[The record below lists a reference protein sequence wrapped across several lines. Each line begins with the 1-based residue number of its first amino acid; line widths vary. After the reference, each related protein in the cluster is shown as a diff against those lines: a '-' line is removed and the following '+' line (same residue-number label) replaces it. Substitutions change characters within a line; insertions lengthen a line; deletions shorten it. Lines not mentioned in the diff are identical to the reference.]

1 MVKYAANEQELA
13 PIMKKHPFAIRRL
26 TSIAVSSLVAG
37 ILISLGATVF
47 LGIRQGGH
55 SFGFHIVGAVFFT
68 LGLYIIIH
76 WKLWLFTGKVGFV
89 ADNKPRFWISLFV
102 CLFFNLI
109 GAVSFP
115 ALIKM
120 TRLYAQ
126 IETAAKPLV
135 AAKLNDAPLSVF
147 ILSIMCGVL
156 IYIAVKGHANFA
168 YPLAKTIAVFLA
180 IPTFIMCGFEHVIAN
195 AAYFTYAH
203 ILSWKVVWYFVL
215 MAVGNGIGSI
225 GLAWLY
231 EKQIELARR
240 RPFAERRA

>member
-1 MVKYAANEQELA
+1 MR
-13 PIMKKHPFAIRRL
+13 KHPFALRRL
-26 TSIAVSSLVAG
+26 SSIAISSLLAG

-76 WKLWLFTGKVGFV
+76 WKLCLYTGKVGFV
-89 ADNKPRFWISLFV
+89 SDYKARFWLALLL
-102 CLFFNLI
+102 CLTCNLI
-109 GAVSFP
+109 GAVGFP

-135 AAKLNDAPLSVF
+135 AAKLNDSPMSIF
-147 ILSIMCGVL
+147 ILSIMCGVM
-156 IYIAVKGHANFA
+156 IYIAVKGHANFS
-168 YPLAKTIAVFLA
+168 YSLAKTIAVFLA

-203 ILSWKVVWYFVL
+203 VFSWKVVWYFVL

-231 EKQIELARR
+231 EKQIQLAN
-240 RPFAERRA
+240 RPKTAKLPR

>member
-1 MVKYAANEQELA
+1 MR
-13 PIMKKHPFAIRRL
+13 KHPFALRRL
-26 TSIAVSSLVAG
+26 SSIAISSLLAG

-76 WKLWLFTGKVGFV
+76 WKLWLYTGKVGFV
-89 ADNKPRFWISLFV
+89 SDYRARFWLALLL
-102 CLFFNLI
+102 CLTCNLI
-109 GAVSFP
+109 GAVGFP

-135 AAKLNDAPLSVF
+135 AAKLNDSPMSIF
-147 ILSIMCGVL
+147 ILSIMCGVM
-156 IYIAVKGHANFA
+156 IYIAVKGHANFS
-168 YPLAKTIAVFLA
+168 YSLAKTIAVFLA

-203 ILSWKVVWYFVL
+203 VFSWKVVWYFVL

-231 EKQIELARR
+231 EKQIQLAN
-240 RPFAERRA
+240 RPKTAKLPR

>member
-1 MVKYAANEQELA
+1 MR
-13 PIMKKHPFAIRRL
+13 KHPFALRRL
-26 TSIAVSSLVAG
+26 SSIAISSLLAG

-76 WKLWLFTGKVGFV
+76 WKLWLYTGKVGFV
-89 ADNKPRFWISLFV
+89 SDYKARFWLALLL
-102 CLFFNLI
+102 CLTCNLI
-109 GAVSFP
+109 GAVGFP

-135 AAKLNDAPLSVF
+135 AAKLNDSPMSIF
-147 ILSIMCGVL
+147 ILSIMCGVM
-156 IYIAVKGHANFA
+156 IYIAVKGHANFS
-168 YPLAKTIAVFLA
+168 YSLAKTIAVFLA

-203 ILSWKVVWYFVL
+203 VFSWKVVWYFVL

-225 GLAWLY
+225 GLAWPS
-231 EKQIELARR
+231 EKQIQLAN
-240 RPFAERRA
+240 RPKTAKLPR

>member
-1 MVKYAANEQELA
+1 MR
-13 PIMKKHPFAIRRL
+13 KHPFALRRL
-26 TSIAVSSLVAG
+26 SSIAISSLLAG

-76 WKLWLFTGKVGFV
+76 WKLWLYTGKVGFV
-89 ADNKPRFWISLFV
+89 SDYKARFWLALRL
-102 CLFFNLI
+102 CLTCNLI
-109 GAVSFP
+109 GAVGFP

-135 AAKLNDAPLSVF
+135 AAKLNDSPMSIF
-147 ILSIMCGVL
+147 ILSIMCGVM
-156 IYIAVKGHANFA
+156 IYIAVKGHANFS
-168 YPLAKTIAVFLA
+168 YSLAKTIAVFLA

-203 ILSWKVVWYFVL
+203 VFSWKVVWYFVL

-231 EKQIELARR
+231 EKQIQLAN
-240 RPFAERRA
+240 RPKTAKLPR

>member
-1 MVKYAANEQELA
+1 MPTRQKRNKT
-13 PIMKKHPFAIRRL
+13 MRKHPFALRRL
-26 TSIAVSSLVAG
+26 SSIAISSLLAG

-76 WKLWLFTGKVGFV
+76 WKLWLYTGKVGFV
-89 ADNKPRFWISLFV
+89 SDYKARFWLALHL
-102 CLFFNLI
+102 CLTCNLI
-109 GAVSFP
+109 GAVGFP

-135 AAKLNDAPLSVF
+135 AAKLNDSPMSIF
-147 ILSIMCGVL
+147 ILSIMCGVM
-156 IYIAVKGHANFA
+156 IYIAVKGHANFS
-168 YPLAKTIAVFLA
+168 YSLAKTIAVFLA

-203 ILSWKVVWYFVL
+203 VFSWKVVWYFVL

-231 EKQIELARR
+231 EKQIQLAN
-240 RPFAERRA
+240 RPKTAKLPR

>member
-1 MVKYAANEQELA
+1 MR
-13 PIMKKHPFAIRRL
+13 KHPFALRRL
-26 TSIAVSSLVAG
+26 SSIAISSLLAG

-76 WKLWLFTGKVGFV
+76 WKLWLYTGKVGFV
-89 ADNKPRFWISLFV
+89 SDYKARFWLALLL
-102 CLFFNLI
+102 CLTCNLI
-109 GAVSFP
+109 GAVGFP

-135 AAKLNDAPLSVF
+135 AAKLNDSPMSIF
-147 ILSIMCGVL
+147 ILSIMCGVM
-156 IYIAVKGHANFA
+156 IYIAVKGHANFS
-168 YPLAKTIAVFLA
+168 YSLAKTIAVFLA

-203 ILSWKVVWYFVL
+203 VFSWKVVWYFVL
-215 MAVGNGIGSI
+215 MAVGNGIGLI

-231 EKQIELARR
+231 EKQIQLAN
-240 RPFAERRA
+240 RPKAAKLPR

>member
-1 MVKYAANEQELA
+1 MR
-13 PIMKKHPFAIRRL
+13 KHPFALRRL
-26 TSIAVSSLVAG
+26 SSIAISSLLAG

-76 WKLWLFTGKVGFV
+76 WKLWLYTGKVGFV
-89 ADNKPRFWISLFV
+89 SDYKARFWLALLL
-102 CLFFNLI
+102 CLTCNLI
-109 GAVSFP
+109 GAVGFP

-135 AAKLNDAPLSVF
+135 AAKLNDSPMSIF
-147 ILSIMCGVL
+147 ILSIMCGVM
-156 IYIAVKGHANFA
+156 IYIAVKGHANFS
-168 YPLAKTIAVFLA
+168 YSLAKTIAVFLA

-203 ILSWKVVWYFVL
+203 VFSWKVVWYFVL

-231 EKQIELARR
+231 EKQIRLAN
-240 RPFAERRA
+240 RPKAAKLPR

>member
-1 MVKYAANEQELA
+1 MR
-13 PIMKKHPFAIRRL
+13 KHPFALRRL
-26 TSIAVSSLVAG
+26 SSIAISSLLAG

-76 WKLWLFTGKVGFV
+76 WKLWLYTGKVGFV
-89 ADNKPRFWISLFV
+89 SDYKARFWLALLL
-102 CLFFNLI
+102 CLTSNLI
-109 GAVSFP
+109 GAVGFP

-120 TRLYAQ
+120 TRLYVQ

-135 AAKLNDAPLSVF
+135 AAKLNDSPMSIF
-147 ILSIMCGVL
+147 ILSIMCGVM
-156 IYIAVKGHANFA
+156 IYIAVKGHANFS
-168 YPLAKTIAVFLA
+168 YSLAKTIAVFLA

-203 ILSWKVVWYFVL
+203 VFSWKVVWYFVL

-231 EKQIELARR
+231 EKQIQLAN
-240 RPFAERRA
+240 RPKTAKLPR

>member
-1 MVKYAANEQELA
+1 MPTRQKRNK
-13 PIMKKHPFAIRRL
+13 IMRKHPFALRRL
-26 TSIAVSSLVAG
+26 SSIAISSLLAG

-76 WKLWLFTGKVGFV
+76 WKLWLYTGKVGFV
-89 ADNKPRFWISLFV
+89 SDYKARFWLALLL
-102 CLFFNLI
+102 CLTCNLI
-109 GAVSFP
+109 GAVGFP

-135 AAKLNDAPLSVF
+135 AAKLNDSPTSIF
-147 ILSIMCGVL
+147 ILSIMCGVM
-156 IYIAVKGHANFA
+156 IYIAVKGHANFS
-168 YPLAKTIAVFLA
+168 YSLAKTIAVFLA

-203 ILSWKVVWYFVL
+203 VFSWKVVWYFVL

-231 EKQIELARR
+231 EKQIQLAN
-240 RPFAERRA
+240 RPKTAKLPR

>member
-1 MVKYAANEQELA
+1 MR
-13 PIMKKHPFAIRRL
+13 KHPFALRRL
-26 TSIAVSSLVAG
+26 SSIAISSLLAG

-68 LGLYIIIH
+68 LWLYIIIH
-76 WKLWLFTGKVGFV
+76 WKLWLYTGKVGFV
-89 ADNKPRFWISLFV
+89 SDYKARFWLALLL
-102 CLFFNLI
+102 CLTCNLI
-109 GAVSFP
+109 GAVGFP

-135 AAKLNDAPLSVF
+135 AAKLNDSPMSIF
-147 ILSIMCGVL
+147 ILSIMCGVM
-156 IYIAVKGHANFA
+156 IYIAVKGHANFS
-168 YPLAKTIAVFLA
+168 YSLAKTIAVFLA

-203 ILSWKVVWYFVL
+203 VFSWKVVWYFVL

-231 EKQIELARR
+231 EKQIQLAN
-240 RPFAERRA
+240 RPKTAKLPR

>member
-1 MVKYAANEQELA
+1 MR
-13 PIMKKHPFAIRRL
+13 KHPFALRRL
-26 TSIAVSSLVAG
+26 SSIAISSLLAG

-76 WKLWLFTGKVGFV
+76 WKLWLYTGKVGFV
-89 ADNKPRFWISLFV
+89 SDYKARFWLALLL
-102 CLFFNLI
+102 CLACNLI
-109 GAVSFP
+109 GAVGFP

-135 AAKLNDAPLSVF
+135 AAKLNDSPMSIF
-147 ILSIMCGVL
+147 ILSIMCGVM
-156 IYIAVKGHANFA
+156 IYIAVKGHANFS
-168 YPLAKTIAVFLA
+168 YSLAKTIAVFLA
-180 IPTFIMCGFEHVIAN
+180 IPTFIMCGFEHMIAN

-203 ILSWKVVWYFVL
+203 VFSWKVVWYFVL

-231 EKQIELARR
+231 EKQIQLAN
-240 RPFAERRA
+240 RPKAAKLPR

>member
-1 MVKYAANEQELA
+1 MPTRQKRNKT
-13 PIMKKHPFAIRRL
+13 MRKHPFALRRL
-26 TSIAVSSLVAG
+26 SSIAISSLLAG

-76 WKLWLFTGKVGFV
+76 WKLWLYTGKVGFV
-89 ADNKPRFWISLFV
+89 SDYKARFWLALLL
-102 CLFFNLI
+102 CLTSNLI
-109 GAVSFP
+109 GAVGFP

-120 TRLYAQ
+120 TRLYVQ

-135 AAKLNDAPLSVF
+135 AAKLNDSPMSIF
-147 ILSIMCGVL
+147 ILSIMCGVM
-156 IYIAVKGHANFA
+156 IYIAVKGHANFS
-168 YPLAKTIAVFLA
+168 YSLAKTIAVFLA

-203 ILSWKVVWYFVL
+203 VFSWKVVWYFVL

-231 EKQIELARR
+231 EKQIQLAN
-240 RPFAERRA
+240 RPKTAKLPR